1 MKIIAFI
8 YALVSNAAYK
18 NIKAGFVNK
27 RMRTI
32 SNFFMKLRE
41 TIMQRFPER
50 QLYFRTN
57 GVVRF
62 VSISHRTQLI
72 AIFALFGVF
81 VWTALTSYS
90 YVFRAEILA
99 AKDVE
104 LAKAEKNYTKANE
117 QFDNLKK
124 DIQKSTMALEQR
136 QIYLQQLLEADKS
149 LSSTMLPDQKQS
161 QIKNT
166 LPQKNNAEP
175 DVISYNAESS
185 DVIGVY
191 QNHKAQLANF
201 EFSIARIEQQQQ
213 ALAEK
218 MISRISRKIEYVENT
233 LKKSGIKSS
242 KLIQLS
248 RNRPSLS
255 MAMGGPF
262 ILYSENNDIDL
273 SSNEPFA
280 KLYAHH
286 NRLIDLESAM
296 QHIPVG
302 KPAKKYYI
310 SSSFGIRKD
319 PFKKKWARHHGID
332 MAGWWKTPIYA
343 SANGTI
349 IKAGRN
355 GAYGNFIEI
364 DHGNGFRSRYGHLSK
379 ILVKKGDKV
388 TLEQKIGL
396 MGSTGRSTSPHLHY
410 EIWFNG
416 KPINPQKIF
425 KASNNVLKIQRQEY
439 DS

>member
-8 YALVSNAAYK
+8 YGLVSNAAYK
-18 NIKAGFVNK
+18 RNINGFWLSK
-27 RMRTI
+27 RKRTI
-32 SNFFMKLRE
+32 SHLIKKLTEAGAR
-41 TIMQRFPER
+41 RFPER

-62 VSISHRTQLI
+62 ISISHKTQVMASLMFLAVI
-72 AIFALFGVF
+72 IWSV
-81 VWTALTSYS
+81 LTSYS
-90 YVFRAEILA
+90 FVFRTEILA
-99 AKDVE
+99 AKNVE
-104 LAKAEKNYTKANE
+104 LAKAEKNYADSNN
-117 QFDNLKK
+117 QFDKLKN

-136 QIYLQQLLEADKS
+136 QVYLQQLLDADKS
-149 LSSTMLPDQKQS
+149 LSTSMLPEQKQS
-161 QIKNT
+161 
-166 LPQKNNAEP
+166 AEQASP
-175 DVISYNAESS
+175 APKETSEDISFNSNVHS
-185 DVIGVY
+185 D
-191 QNHKAQLANF
+191 HEKQLVNLK
-201 EFSIARIEQQQQ
+201 FSIARIEQQQQ
-213 ALAEK
+213 SLAGKMIERIAEK
-218 MISRISRKIEYVENT
+218 IAYVEST
-233 LKKSGIKSS
+233 LNKSGIKSG
-242 KLIQLS
+242 KLIQLAE
-248 RNRPSLS
+248 NRPSLS
-255 MAMGGPF
+255 LGMGGPF
-262 ILYSENNDIDL
+262 ILYSENNEIDL

-280 KLYAHH
+280 RLYAHY
-286 NRLIDLESAM
+286 NRLIDLESAV

-343 SANGTI
+343 SADGTVT
-349 IKAGRN
+349 KAGRN

-364 DHGNGFRSRYGHLSK
+364 DHGNGFLSRYGHLSRIK
-379 ILVKKGDKV
+379 VKKGDQV
-388 TLEQKIGL
+388 TLEQEIGL

>member
-1 MKIIAFI
+1 M
-8 YALVSNAAYK
+8 S
-18 NIKAGFVNK
+18 K
-27 RMRTI
+27 RKRTI
-32 SNFFMKLRE
+32 PILVKKLSDVIAR
-41 TIMQRFPER
+41 IFPER

-62 VSISHRTQLI
+62 ISISQRTQ
-72 AIFALFGVF
+72 IFTSLVLLSVF
-81 VWTALTSYS
+81 VWVGLTSIS
-90 YVFRAEILA
+90 YVYREEILA
-99 AKDVE
+99 AKDMD
-104 LAKAEKNYTKANE
+104 LNQAKKNYADSNN
-117 QFDNLKK
+117 QFSKLKN
-124 DIQKSTMALEQR
+124 DIKKSTMALEQR
-136 QIYLQQLLEADKS
+136 QIYLQQLLDADKS
-149 LSSTMLPDQKQS
+149 LSTSIMTEQNKTIEKNEQKLEIIATPS
-161 QIKNT
+161 ETKAN
-166 LPQKNNAEP
+166 P
-175 DVISYNAESS
+175 DVSS
-185 DVIGVY
+185 IYSDH
-191 QNHKAQLANF
+191 QNQIASLD
-201 EFSIARIEQQQQ
+201 FSITRIEEQQQK
-213 ALAEK
+213 LAEF
-218 MISRISRKIEYVENT
+218 MIDRISTKITYVEKT
-233 LKKSGIKSS
+233 LETSGIKSV
-242 KLIQLS
+242 KLMQLAK
-248 RNRPSLS
+248 NRPSLS

-280 KLYAHH
+280 KLYAHY

-319 PFKKKWARHHGID
+319 PFKKKWARHHGVD

-343 SANGTI
+343 SANGTVL
-349 IKAGRN
+349 KAGRN
-355 GAYGNFIEI
+355 GAYGKFIEI

-379 ILVKKGDKV
+379 LKVKKGDKV
-388 TLEQKIGL
+388 TLEQEIGL
-396 MGSTGRSTSPHLHY
+396 MGTTGRSTSPHLHY